1 MGNKLAEDFHIKKGN
16 DGETFVKEL
25 LEKVLERMDYDFK
38 FLRNSYLPFE
48 SVYGVN
54 GFITA
59 EFDFIIFTPF
69 FVFLIEVKNDCY
81 FRCEYREQLWEL
93 MNHDMTSNPV
103 LQNRN
108 HKNVFCSELDFPREK
123 VITIEILLENS
134 EYSAPNRFPNDY
146 VFGLENLEENLFYLL
161 SSEDDVRLDFK
172 RLFEDFSNII
182 AQHKITRDKHIE
194 YLHRTE
200 KVETRIRNVFGLIPL
215 HRTDIVKCDCCQS
228 GFLVLREMPYK
239 SNYDSKRNS
248 MHYAFGCSN
257 FGNKSI
263 GCTRGLIYMDK
274 KKDKTPFLSLEPIH
288 IEERNNWG
296 DEYMNQTVLDKINF
310 LEKQNNELHE
320 QVQAL
325 SFEINKANNIIKKKH
340 AKCIELQNDIENV
353 TKDVDKAQNELNHFK
368 HIFGKIY
375 IYN

>member
-1 MGNKLAEDFHIKKGN
+1 MGNKLVEDLRIKKGN
-16 DGETFVKEL
+16 DGETFVNEILKE
-25 LEKVLERMDYDFK
+25 VLERMDYDFK
-38 FLRNSYLPFE
+38 VLRNSYLPFK
-48 SVYGVN
+48 SVYGLK

-69 FVFLIEVKNDCY
+69 YVYLIEVKNDNY
-81 FRCEYREQLWEL
+81 SRCEYGEQLWEL
-93 MNHDMTSNPV
+93 QNNEMTSNPV
-103 LQNRN
+103 IQNRN

-123 VITIEILLENS
+123 VITIEILLENK

-146 VFGLENLEENLFYLL
+146 VFGSKNLEENLFYLL
-161 SSEDDVRLDFK
+161 SSENDDLIDYK
-172 RLFEDFSNII
+172 RLFEDFSNLI
-182 AQHKITRDKHIE
+182 AKYKITRDKHIE

-200 KVETRIRNVFGLIPL
+200 RVETRIRVVFGRIPL
-215 HRTDIVKCDCCQS
+215 HRTDIVKCNCCES
-228 GFLVLREMPYK
+228 GMLVLREVPYIK
-239 SNYDSKRNS
+239 TGNVNKTKQ
-248 MHYAFGCSN
+248 YALGCSN
-257 FGNKSI
+257 YGNKMVE
-263 GCTRGLIYMDK
+263 CNQKLVFMEDDHDK
-274 KKDKTPFLSLEPIH
+274 KPFLSLKPIH

-296 DEYMNQTVLDKINF
+296 SEIMNQTVLDKINF